1 MTSTQFQNG
10 NTDTTGTTDEGDG
23 GGLSSG
29 VETDPVEP
37 TASEIV
43 GGGMAPMSSGGGDQ
57 ASTYQKNKSVNPSS
71 VTLLNGYRL
80 GGPKAQQQQQQQET
94 MNRRI
99 ALNGGNELRID
110 EKNISLHLNNPFVT
124 NYGLGFGGGVGHDV
138 KNTGIRQM
146 PSEEAIYAQVRPKRP
161 HSIAV
166 SSPLNQ
172 NNEYNSTIYTQRPMI
187 VNAGTKD
194 HQVYG
199 QPRPQP
205 RPPLHYMAPHHP
217 SMGVGG
223 GVRKQ
228 EFNFYT
234 PPSPIAAQQQQQQQ
248 QQQGGPPV
256 IVTTSPAGP
265 FIQRRSQSTP
275 RPAPNMPTNL
285 SSNVGPTNTP
295 PPPVR
300 PRSLDRCNGFD
311 KTTTYS
317 KLTPPPVANRRLS
330 QSGLLQAQPPPTGM
344 RQSATFHGQ
353 ATLQR
358 QSMTQYGYGNLD
370 LSLDA
375 TGTRRK
381 TDRPI
386 SYAYGTIP
394 DQTFLENQLRLYSEQ
409 LKNITESVRKYSEQ
423 AKILSEMKRQQ
434 MVKQQIHTMPGLP
447 LSKSDSKLM
456 LNGGDSVSA
465 TNQDE
470 PSTPSLQL
478 RMFLDNIRSN
488 IKEEPREEPQYA
500 EPQTPS
506 DQLRQFLDAIRS
518 NQVPEN
524 TTERFHK
531 FTKDHQSL
539 VKTPVAENPNR
550 FRSKSTDFA
559 EYHHSPITT
568 QSFSQISDNL
578 RIMNQDLETFA
589 DQKKPQENQQRPL
602 GQKGST
608 TIDFN
613 QILDNFQQMTDNFT
627 SMDAVDYLKK
637 YSEALRQTSEQIR
650 RAAACQQQMQ
660 QSNNPYSSPDDT
672 SSCSTTP
679 GSIREAVQN
688 LLMMPRNG
696 FQVMDDRMKLFIDI
710 LDTQEKF
717 SQIKRVGGAP
727 AAVQLVGMNVGEGIV
742 NELWEEYH

>member
-10 NTDTTGTTDEGDG
+10 NTDADRMGDTTSTETSSLEPSASEATPQTAAGAQDG
-23 GGLSSG
+23 G
-29 VETDPVEP
+29 E
-37 TASEIV
+37 
-43 GGGMAPMSSGGGDQ
+43 Q
-57 ASTYQKNKSVNPSS
+57 ATVYQKNKSAPPPT

-80 GGPKAQQQQQQQET
+80 GAPKIPGRLGEHQQET

-110 EKNISLHLNNPFVT
+110 EKNISLHLNNPFVG
-124 NYGLGFGGGVGHDV
+124 NFSGGEV
-138 KNTGIRQM
+138 KSNVIRSPM
-146 PSEEAIYAQVRPKRP
+146 GPMDEVIYAQVRPKRP

-172 NNEYNSTIYTQRPMI
+172 ARSQNNEYATSIYAQRPMG
-187 VNAGTKD
+187 VAKEQQQQ
-194 HQVYG
+194 HQW
-199 QPRPQP
+199 QMQQT
-205 RPPLHYMAPHHP
+205 RPPLHYMTAHHQPHHP
-217 SMGVGG
+217 SVTAVTGPRSIGG
-223 GVRKQ
+223 KQ

-234 PPSPIAAQQQQQQQ
+234 PPSPIAAQQN
-248 QQQGGPPV
+248 GGGV
-256 IVTTSPAGP
+256 AGNQVGINAAAAP
-265 FIQRRSQSTP
+265 FVQRRSQSTP
-275 RPAPNMPTNL
+275 RPVQNL
-285 SSNVGPTNTP
+285 QQQAHPSNTGQQPNTP

-300 PRSLDRCNGFD
+300 PRSLDRCNGFE
-311 KTTTYS
+311 KSGTYS
-317 KLTPPPVANRRLS
+317 KLTPPPTTTRRLS
-330 QSGLLQAQPPPTGM
+330 QSGLLQSQPPTTGM

-353 ATLQR
+353 PTLQR
-358 QSMTQYGYGNLD
+358 QNISPYGYGNIGLD
-370 LSLDA
+370 TNEM
-375 TGTRRK
+375 TGARRK
-381 TDRPI
+381 VDRPM
-386 SYAYGTIP
+386 SYAYGTVP

-434 MVKQQIHTMPGLP
+434 MVKQQTQQQHQMSTLP
-447 LSKSDSKLM
+447 LSKSDSKLS
-456 LNGGDSVSA
+456 LNGADTSSG
-465 TNQDE
+465 QQQEE

-488 IKEEPREEPQYA
+488 IKEEPREEVNYP

-518 NQVPEN
+518 NQVPES
-524 TTERFHK
+524 TTASSAERFHK
-531 FTKDHQSL
+531 FTKEHQM
-539 VKTPVAENPNR
+539 ADNPNR

-578 RIMNQDLETFA
+578 RIMNQDLESFA
-589 DQKKPQENQQRPL
+589 DQKKPQP
-602 GQKGST
+602 GKGSAT
-608 TIDFN
+608 VDFN
-613 QILDNFQQMTDNFT
+613 QILDNFQQMTDNLA

-650 RAAACQQQMQ
+650 RAAASHQQYQ

-717 SQIKRVGGAP
+717 SQVIKTLC
-727 AAVQLVGMNVGEGIV
+727 VQQEI
-742 NELWEEYH
+742 H